1 MLTARQ
7 RELRKLHIGA
17 SESPAICGVS
27 PWQTASD
34 IYWRKVEPRRTDE
47 STDATMTG
55 HRLERPLIEFACD
68 ELGLNGVRRN
78 QFRVAKDDPLL
89 SATFDALGDGFA
101 IECKY
106 VSASGAQYWGQPFT
120 DEVPDHVMV
129 QCQHQAFVGELKEVI
144 VAAAVATTRLEWRL
158 YRVPRHEK
166 LIQAIRERCNHF
178 WKEHV
183 EPRIPPSTEPPPL
196 EILRARKR
204 EDKIV
209 VLPDDL
215 APILSEYSE
224 LLRRRKEIEEAIE
237 LRQRRL
243 IDALGDATVGRLLDG
258 REITYREQTRRS
270 VDTIELRKRYPDI
283 AAALQRVS
291 TFRVL
296 KVKEG
301 GCDEQ

>member
-7 RELRKLHIGA
+7 RELRRLHIGA

-34 IYWRKVEPRRTDE
+34 IYWRKVEPRRSDE
-47 STDATMTG
+47 STDAMMTG
-55 HRLERPLIEFACD
+55 HRLEKPLIEFACD

-120 DEVPDHVMV
+120 DEVPDHVLI

-144 VAAAVATTRLEWRL
+144 VAAAVATTKLEWRI
-158 YRVPRHEK
+158 YRIPRHEK
-166 LIQAIRERCNHF
+166 LIEAIRARCNHF

-196 EILRARKR
+196 EILRSRRR
-204 EDKIV
+204 EDKIIA
-209 VLPDDL
+209 LPDDL

-237 LRQRRL
+237 LHQRRL

-258 REITYREQTRRS
+258 REITYREQTRRC
-270 VDTIELRKRYPDI
+270 VDTTELRKRYPDI
-283 AAALQRVS
+283 AAALERVS

-296 KVKEG
+296 KVKGG
-301 GCDEQ
+301 GCDE